1 MYIIH
6 NEHLEKVLID
16 IAPVCKKSSKQ
27 STAASAV
34 LPVPTARRS
43 GCRKA
48 DAGNHHAYAA
58 DKAQIKGLKVSEMV
72 GMEQHGKGYDF
83 TVRYMGKCGYGAAC
97 QIVKVYFFSTQEYNI
112 CKNC

>member
-1 MYIIH
+1 MQCNLYLMRD
-6 NEHLEKVLID
+6 E
-16 IAPVCKKSSKQ
+16 
-27 STAASAV
+27 AV
-34 LPVPTARRS
+34 VGKLMREITT
-43 GCRKA
+43 
-48 DAGNHHAYAA
+48 HMLA
-58 DKAQIKGLKVSEMV
+58 DKAQVKGLKVSEMV